1 MSFSGPLVLKA
12 FWRFDQRT
20 STRDDVHWAAGSRGL
35 WPSGQ
40 EHLQEMPFIGP
51 LALWAFWLFGQRA
64 SVRVVVNWT
73 SGPMGLVGPLANDHL
88 WLKNIVNCC
97 LLGIW
102 PYFLLAKNISRDV
115 VYWASGPVGLF
126 GHLAVLALGLLLE
139 LRWISAA
146 CSLQSRGL

>member
-1 MSFSGPLVLKA
+1 MSFIGPLALKA
-12 FWRFDQRT
+12 FWRLDQRT

-40 EHLQEMPFIGP
+40 EHLPEMPFIGP
-51 LALWAFWLFGQRA
+51 LAIWAFWLFGQRRICD
-64 SVRVVVNWT
+64 SSCQLGLWPLW
-73 SGPMGLVGPLANDHL
+73 PMTNLVEEHRRR
-88 WLKNIVNCC
+88 CC
-97 LLGIW
+97 LSGIW
-102 PYFLLAKNISRDV
+102 PYLLLARNISWDV

-146 CSLQSRGL
+146 CSLQPRGL